1 MKKRTLYLVLFALV
15 MSNIAMGQENM
26 PINDLPGAKLAPGLT
41 ETSPPASRDYTGTN
55 CLDLTQFIEINLGL
69 ASPSPGS
76 IERVG
81 IQEGRITRNGVA
93 STCPSMAFPG
103 ITNPGTSYGYHA
115 IQFSNWS
122 SNPVC
127 ITVNVLVD
135 GTSTCGTNAHAS
147 VYQSVDGLNPA
158 PYDPLNLATNYL
170 GDLGSSV
177 SQPFSV
183 TVNPGYFEIVFNNN
197 SSVSQCEVAFNIT
210 VDPADAGSIHCDAE
224 PATPVP
230 VSNWPIIF
238 VVGAIVLFTLIRF
251 RKKVIIS

>member
-1 MKKRTLYLVLFALV
+1 MKKRILYLFLFALV

-26 PINDLPGAKLAPGLT
+26 PINDLPGAKIAPGLT
-41 ETSPPASRDYTGTN
+41 ETSPPANRDYTGTN
-55 CLDLTQFIEINLGL
+55 CLDLTQYIEINLGL

-76 IERVG
+76 TERVG
-81 IQEGRITRNGVA
+81 IQDGRIFRDGAAT
-93 STCPSMAFPG
+93 TCPSEIYPG
-103 ITNPGTSYGYHA
+103 IFNVGTSYGYHT

-135 GTSTCGTNAHAS
+135 APSTCGTNAHGL

-158 PYDPLNLATNYL
+158 PYDPLNQGTNYL
-170 GDLGSSV
+170 GDIGSSM

-183 TVNPGYFEIVFNNN
+183 TVNPGYFEIVFTNTG
-197 SSVSQCEVAFNIT
+197 SVSQCEVAFNIT
-210 VDPADAGSIHCDAE
+210 VDPADAGSIHCESE
-224 PATPVP
+224 PTTPVP
-230 VSNWPIIF
+230 LSNWPIIF

-251 RKKVIIS
+251 RKKVII